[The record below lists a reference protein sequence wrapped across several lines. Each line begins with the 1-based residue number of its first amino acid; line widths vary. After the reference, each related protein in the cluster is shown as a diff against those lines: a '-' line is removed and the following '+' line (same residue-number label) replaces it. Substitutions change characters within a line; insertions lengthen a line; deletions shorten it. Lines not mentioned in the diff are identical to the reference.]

1 MINTEERRLS
11 GRLPRP
17 KERGLP
23 GVFITE
29 ACMKLEIRNIS
40 ISSLIISSL
49 PIVVFAL
56 AVLGGVVTFMVVPNP
71 QIEPM
76 NIGQKLLSIGLFA
89 LLYVV
94 IVSAL
99 MVFVS
104 FLYNVLTGVLGMK
117 GVSFDIE
124 EINDHE

>member
-1 MINTEERRLS
+1 
-11 GRLPRP
+11 
-17 KERGLP
+17 
-23 GVFITE
+23 
-29 ACMKLEIRNIS
+29 MKLEIRNIS
-40 ISSLIISSL
+40 IASLITSSV
-49 PIVVFAL
+49 PVVVFAM
-56 AVLGGVVTFMVVPNP
+56 AVLGGLVTFMGIPNP

-76 NIGQKLLSIGLFA
+76 SFGQKILSIGLFA

-104 FLYNVLTGVLGMK
+104 FLYNILTGVLGMK

-124 EINDHE
+124 EIHEHE

>member
-1 MINTEERRLS
+1 
-11 GRLPRP
+11 
-17 KERGLP
+17 
-23 GVFITE
+23 
-29 ACMKLEIRNIS
+29 MKLEIRNIG
-40 ISSLIISSL
+40 IASLITSSV

-76 NIGQKLLSIGLFA
+76 NMGQKMLSVGLFA

-117 GVSFDIE
+117 GVTFEIE
-124 EINDHE
+124 EINEQE

>member
-1 MINTEERRLS
+1 
-11 GRLPRP
+11 
-17 KERGLP
+17 
-23 GVFITE
+23 
-29 ACMKLEIRNIS
+29 MKLEIRNIS
-40 ISSLIISSL
+40 IVSLITSSV

-56 AVLGGVVTFMVVPNP
+56 ALLGGVVTFMVVPNP
-71 QIEPM
+71 QLEPM
-76 NIGQKLLSIGLFA
+76 SVGAKMMSIGLFA

-104 FLYNVLTGVLGMK
+104 FLYNILTGVLGMK

-124 EINDHE
+124 EIHEHE

>member
-1 MINTEERRLS
+1 
-11 GRLPRP
+11 
-17 KERGLP
+17 
-23 GVFITE
+23 
-29 ACMKLEIRNIS
+29 MKLEIRNIS
-40 ISSLIISSL
+40 IASLIMSSV

-71 QIEPM
+71 QLAPM
-76 NIGQKLLSIGLFA
+76 SIAEKMMSVGLFA

-104 FLYNVLTGVLGMK
+104 FLYNILTGVLGMK

-124 EINDHE
+124 EIHEHD

>member
-1 MINTEERRLS
+1 
-11 GRLPRP
+11 
-17 KERGLP
+17 
-23 GVFITE
+23 
-29 ACMKLEIRNIS
+29 MKLEIRNIS
-40 ISSLIISSL
+40 IASLITSSV

-56 AVLGGVVTFMVVPNP
+56 AILGGIVTFMVVPNP

-76 NIGQKLLSIGLFA
+76 NIGQKMLSIGLFA

-99 MVFVS
+99 MVFIA

-124 EINDHE
+124 EIHEHE

>member
-1 MINTEERRLS
+1 
-11 GRLPRP
+11 
-17 KERGLP
+17 
-23 GVFITE
+23 
-29 ACMKLEIRNIS
+29 MKLEIRNIS
-40 ISSLIISSL
+40 IASLITSSV

-56 AVLGGVVTFMVVPNP
+56 AILGGIVTFMVGPNP

-76 NIGQKLLSIGLFA
+76 NIGQKMLSIGLFA

-99 MVFVS
+99 MVFIA

-124 EINDHE
+124 EIHEHE

>member
-1 MINTEERRLS
+1 
-11 GRLPRP
+11 
-17 KERGLP
+17 
-23 GVFITE
+23 
-29 ACMKLEIRNIS
+29 MKLEIRNIS
-40 ISSLIISSL
+40 IASLITSSV

-56 AVLGGVVTFMVVPNP
+56 AALGGVVTFMIVPNP

-76 NIGQKLLSIGLFA
+76 SVGQKMLSIGLFA

-104 FLYNVLTGVLGMK
+104 FLYNILTGVLGMK

-124 EINDHE
+124 EINEHE